1 MSCTGRPDTVLVMTY
16 RVLVADDLAE
26 DGLEILRKAASLTLN
41 KGMDEE
47 ALRQQLPGYHALVVR
62 SATQVTARSLELA
75 DELAVIGRAGIG
87 VDNIDVDAA
96 TARGIVV
103 MNTPEAGAVTTGE
116 HALALLMSMA
126 RKIPAADASVRS
138 GKWEKGKFTG
148 RELHR
153 KQLGVIGL
161 GRIGRVVGERAR
173 GLGMLVAAYDPF
185 VQQANAPQGVRMLE
199 LEELL
204 RSSDFVTVHVPLA
217 AETRHLLSRE
227 RLLQMKP
234 GSHLV
239 HAARGGI
246 VDELALC
253 EVLAEGHLAGAAIDV
268 FDREPLPA
276 DSPLRQAPNL
286 ILTPHLGASTHEA
299 KHNVAVDIARQVATC
314 LQQGIALNG
323 INVPRIAPADAAQV
337 GPYLTL
343 VHNLSAFLVQ
353 LFAEPLVS
361 LRLTVQG
368 GLPESALGPLTT
380 AMVVGALKPGSQSAV
395 TPVNA
400 DRIAQDRNI
409 RIHTETSSLKR
420 DFMNLVR
427 VEALLGEQRHFASG
441 TVLGHRHGRLVE
453 LDDYIIDAIPEPP
466 MLVTLHRDRPGV
478 VGAIGTQL
486 GVFGLNISRMQIGT
500 PSHGDGD
507 APSIAILNL
516 DQPLDAGQ
524 LAAIR
529 NLEAIQTAMQ
539 VQ

>member
-1 MSCTGRPDTVLVMTY
+1 MTY

-26 DGLEILRKAASLTLN
+26 DGLEILRQTAEVTVK
-41 KGMDEE
+41 KGMNED
-47 ALRQQLPGYHALVVR
+47 ALREQLPGYHGLVVR
-62 SATQVTARSLELA
+62 SATQVTARSLELV

-87 VDNIDVDAA
+87 IDNIDVDAA
-96 TARGIVV
+96 TTRGIVV

-116 HALALLMSMA
+116 HALALLLSMA

-138 GKWEKGKFTG
+138 GSWEKGKFTG
-148 RELHR
+148 RELNR
-153 KQLGVIGL
+153 KQLGVLGL
-161 GRIGRVVGERAR
+161 GRIGRVVAERGR

-185 VQQANAPQGVRMLE
+185 VQQANAPQGVRMLT

-204 RSSDFVTVHVPLA
+204 QTSDFVSVHVPLLD
-217 AETRHLLSRE
+217 ETRHLLSRE

-246 VDELALC
+246 VDERALC

-268 FDREPLPA
+268 FEQEPLAA
-276 DSPLRQAPNL
+276 DSPLREAPNL

-299 KHNVAVDIARQVATC
+299 KHNVSTEIARQVATC

-337 GPYLTL
+337 GPYLEL
-343 VHNLSAFLVQ
+343 VHNLAAMLSQ
-353 LFAEPLVS
+353 MFADPIVS

-380 AMVVGALKPGSQSAV
+380 AMVTGALKSGSKAAV

-400 DRIAQDRNI
+400 ERLAQERNI
-409 RIHTETSSLKR
+409 RVHSETSSLKR

-427 VEALLGEQRHFASG
+427 VEALLGETRHFASG

-453 LDDYIIDAIPEPP
+453 LDDYVIDAIPEAP
-466 MLVTLHRDRPGV
+466 MLITLHSNRPGV
-478 VGAIGTQL
+478 AGSIGTQL
-486 GVFGLNISRMQIGT
+486 GEFGINISRMQVGR
-500 PSHGDGD
+500 PSDTASED
-507 APSIAILNL
+507 PSIAILNL
-516 DQPLDAGQ
+516 DRPLDPQQ
-524 LAAIR
+524 LEAIR
-529 NLEAIQTAMQ
+529 NLPAIQKAMQ

>member
-1 MSCTGRPDTVLVMTY
+1 MTY

-26 DGLEILRKAASLTLN
+26 DGLEILRQTAEVTVK
-41 KGMDEE
+41 KGMDED
-47 ALRQQLPGYHALVVR
+47 ALRELLPGFHGLVVR
-62 SATQVTARSLELA
+62 SATQVTARSLELV

-87 VDNIDVDAA
+87 VDNIDVGAA
-96 TARGIVV
+96 TTRGIVV

-116 HALALLMSMA
+116 HALALLLSMA
-126 RKIPAADASVRS
+126 RRIPAADASVRS

-148 RELHR
+148 RELNR
-153 KQLGVIGL
+153 KQLGVLGL
-161 GRIGRVVGERAR
+161 GRIGRVVAERAH
-173 GLGMLVAAYDPF
+173 GLGMLIAAYDPF
-185 VQQANAPQGVRMLE
+185 VQQANAPQGVRMLT

-204 RSSDFVTVHVPLA
+204 QTSDFVTVHVPLSN
-217 AETRHLLSRE
+217 ETRHLLSRE

-246 VDELALC
+246 VDERALC
-253 EVLAEGHLAGAAIDV
+253 EVLAEGHLAGAAVDV
-268 FDREPLPA
+268 FEHEPLAA
-276 DSPLRQAPNL
+276 DSPLRDAPNL

-299 KHNVAVDIARQVATC
+299 KHNVAIEIARQVATC

-337 GPYLTL
+337 GPYLEL
-343 VHNLSAFLVQ
+343 VHNLAAMLTQMFD
-353 LFAEPLVS
+353 EPIVS

-380 AMVVGALKPGSQSAV
+380 AMVTGALKSGSKTAV

-400 DRIAQDRNI
+400 ERIAEERDI
-409 RIHTETSSLKR
+409 RVHSETSSLKR

-427 VEALLGEQRHFASG
+427 VEALLGETRHFASG

-453 LDDYIIDAIPEPP
+453 LDDYVIDAIPEAP
-466 MLVTLHRDRPGV
+466 MLITLHSNRPGV
-478 VGAIGTQL
+478 AGSIGTQL
-486 GVFGLNISRMQIGT
+486 GEFGINISRMQVGR
-500 PSHGDGD
+500 PSDT
-507 APSIAILNL
+507 ASEEPSIAILNL
-516 DQPLDAGQ
+516 DRPLDGKQ
-524 LAAIR
+524 LEAIR
-529 NLEAIQTAMQ
+529 NLEAIQKAML